1 MTEVKD
7 FLKLAQHTVV
17 NKTGVEQGS
26 QFNPK
31 DFKYNLIT
39 EVMTYVLEHEN

>member
-1 MTEVKD
+1 MHEVKD
-7 FLKLAQHTVV
+7 ILKTAEHPIV

-39 EVMTYVLEHEN
+39 EVMTYVLEHEQ